1 MPREDAAQF
10 NGTLSTATYP
20 NRFNVVIP
28 PEGPFYRIGLKLTVA
43 DDTAPNG
50 RRTLIEGLDYY
61 LGYYFK
67 ELAEAEQD
75 QIYGGFMLLTA
86 TEIEYEILGAAR
98 QYRVPQSEIGKF
110 LVRTDLEDPRNV
122 DWSELMAYAPVIQP
136 IDPPAN
142 LEEAILRDE
151 VVKAL
156 EDIRKKIIKRSTE
169 LDAAFSEVTNLIYEN
184 GKKVFDEELYQ
195 HHRNPNA
202 HHYTTDDIAALPVL
216 GRAVDA
222 TKAFGLTIDELA
234 TLMGSAGIEQSDVD
248 QLMGE
253 ALGTVYGRWGSANG
267 NELTFK
273 TAGGHIISIRGD
285 KWLIT
290 SPQPLVIKAD
300 QDNNESGLAVEFS
313 AGLNTLWVHS
323 GSEQEVL
330 APVYNS
336 VYLVTPEMVNM
347 YLTSVTLL
355 EANAYFKASDT
366 VKPYGTA
373 KQTNPVT
380 LNANIP
386 TATESVYGLFSITNI
401 STSAALGTAI
411 SQKAVTELKDR
422 LDLYVDD
429 DYTVNGKGFV
439 KTGDNMVL
447 TLTKTDFGID
457 RMDNTTPSAKPVTKA
472 LANVLKNKS
481 LNTHTHTT
489 ADLDNV
495 PIGSATVDGI
505 LQLWDAIDTT
515 NDKAVTSRQGW
526 LFAKEIKKVSDK
538 LNTILPAWTTAG
550 SKYTNNSILP
560 ILSMG
565 NYEGYGKNMD
575 ALQMVI
581 GVQQGKLYALISSK
595 SALPGTEGIYYA
607 VAGLKNDKSLG
618 EIYKTTFRYKP
629 KGLETNYPGV
639 ELKEITVT
647 GTEAFIAKG
656 SDDNYYLVKLNGSM
670 DHSKHTD
677 VRLVT
682 FSEFVSE
689 TTWEFVPNMFMDRV
703 VIADNGVYVLRT
715 MLMADLKNNTLVD
728 YIKDTPQP
736 MFRVGLLRLN
746 KTDRFE
752 QVDLRSTRKI
762 GKCADLVEPG
772 AFDVDNPNTKRLA
785 YFTAEG
791 KALWTVNLQL
801 TRGSSRWITPV
812 VKDGHLLTVGVSGV
826 CLGFSSTN
834 GTTFGP
840 WNGAYRLDLLT
851 GEVGL
856 ETTNVFPIKI
866 DTTGCYLKDGT
877 KVELKWKWATR
888 SSGYMADNRI
898 CVGDMVY
905 SCCCSTEKQLA
916 PSLHYQKLPE
926 GVSYLDYVKLSVGYE
941 GQSTFE
947 NRINPVV
954 GSVWKPSMTF
964 PLFFPGT
971 NKVWLKHQKTAYFIE
986 AEYDK
991 NTTYGYPG
999 YGGFGPTSRR
1009 VEKTANEYGILTN
1022 IPLVVTP
1029 EIPNGLLDGAYFIGA
1044 ESKPCT
1050 VVYGT
1055 TTVGSDR
1062 LSIDAAEWAKLTN
1075 IVQSSQFSGAS
1086 NGNAYER
1093 ISVAKTKKNN
1103 YSLSF
1108 WVLGQTMSG
1117 GPLCI
1122 AIVSLIYKD
1131 TDGVNKFAFYFFQV
1145 KPTITNGAIRFVS
1158 SEARLMAFW
1167 EKVASNAINLSPTA
1181 FNGQLKQRSGQV
1193 FLYSQDGQK
1202 FRFSIH
1208 NLVAGNLVGSEIS
1221 FAFGINL
1228 TKKGEW
1234 FTGEIHRAVGYA
1246 YTVNNTS
1253 EVYIP
1258 DLSGIA
1264 LVTCNSEDLNE
1275 LYLGG
1280 EQYRISDLFN
1290 KKYTVIDKIIIGG
1303 VQTQSGWNFYLTE
1316 ETELS
1321 FGNKRYTVPRW
1332 SVDLS
1337 DEFPTNHAN
1346 QTFYVYA
1353 EVVGSTAQYRIG
1365 LEQLADTSSRL
1376 FVGTVTTD
1384 SNRITD
1390 ISIDKVKRL
1399 GRVKELENHASIVD
1413 QHDVAQAFD
1422 RKTGPLL
1429 TLVNKPVKA
1438 PTASAS
1444 KGEGYVDG
1452 QKWASLSGIT
1462 TRPKLPIQETYSGY
1476 SRVSRVAYENCAD
1489 QFWQKAVAANI
1500 TLAAASENTQ
1510 AASANMKWLGAYTKP
1525 ATGRLVYLTLSLRVQ
1540 VPGDPGTANRT
1551 LKVRLAAPTGITEV
1565 YYGINQAGGKMT
1577 EKTVNL
1583 TVNQYTEIEHTG
1595 FKPAEEVRLHVMF
1608 RIPKNEY
1615 ESYRTKF
1622 GAVQLIDV
1630 ESNTVIKQTDI
1641 DTPFFVYTDTELTG
1655 QSGLVHKAAKG
1666 QFHNLPSEPV
1676 LVVLDGQTGTNPPVK
1691 STYADGTLTVYVAT
1705 LYDGVNPLETRI
1717 IDKLQFN
1724 LMFRS

>member
-86 TEIEYEILGAAR
+86 TEIEYEILGVAR

-110 LVRTDLEDPRNV
+110 LVRTDLKDPRNV

-202 HHYTTDDIAALPVL
+202 HHYTTDDVAALPVL

-248 QLMGE
+248 KLMGE
-253 ALGTVYGRWGSANG
+253 ALGTVYGRWGTTNG

-273 TAGGHIISIRGD
+273 TSGGHIISIRGD

-323 GSEQEVL
+323 GSEQDVL

-386 TATESVYGLFSITNI
+386 TASESVYGLFSITNI

-457 RMDNTTPSAKPVTKA
+457 KMDNTIPSAKPVTKA
-472 LANVLKNKS
+472 LTNVLKNKS
-481 LNTHTHTT
+481 LKTHTHTT

-538 LNTILPAWTTAG
+538 LNTILPAWTVGGAKFG
-550 SKYTNNSILP
+550 NKNFLP
-560 ILSMG
+560 IPALG
-565 NYEGYGKNMD
+565 NYAGYTKN
-575 ALQMVI
+575 QSYQK
-581 GVQQGKLYALISSK
+581 GVVGYQQGKVYSLRNGSNGV
-595 SALPGTEGIYYA
+595 PGTEAIYYGYA
-607 VAGLKNDKSLG
+607 DINTSNAFVNPQQTSVKYHPAGMSK
-618 EIYKTTFRYKP
+618 
-629 KGLETNYPGV
+629 YPGV
-639 ELKEITVT
+639 TLKAILI
-647 GTEAFIAKG
+647 GGQEAIICLG
-656 SDDNYYLVKLNGSM
+656 SDNNRYLVLFNGSM
-670 DHSKHTD
+670 DHTKHTVVCRVTMPVYRNGNPSGTTEQTWNPWPEADD
-677 VRLVT
+677 VVLV
-682 FSEFVSE
+682 E
-689 TTWEFVPNMFMDRV
+689 DY
-703 VIADNGVYVLRT
+703 VYL
-715 MLMADLKNNTLVD
+715 
-728 YIKDTPQP
+728 
-736 MFRVGLLRLN
+736 
-746 KTDRFE
+746 
-752 QVDLRSTRKI
+752 LRSTVNNSAYAVAAWRLRK
-762 GKCADLVEPG
+762 ADLSTSTTLEFERVTLNGEMGQFGDNLCLRIGQKTEESQTGQFFTYLTPEGRAKWTIGRNFVHGPECNHACAVRDSVIRVNHMPTVWFAAADNSQINFRQWATSFTIDTLTGKVTLEGRERFPIKADATTLSFADGSTVETSRKWGGGQANNRCFATYAKPNG
-772 AFDVDNPNTKRLA
+772 TGMMLSCWQINDADQMPNVSIKGTQGKEFFDYLRYDNPNNTSGEGTFTWDKGRGSIYTIGLSHPVGIGGSNKVWMSNPRNRYTIEVEVDPNKPYDVPGYSGYGPNNNRREVDPTLYEQLSCMAACMTPEERHGQLNGWYLTKAETFPYRNIYGNFALSSERLTLEEADRQKMIRMIVDGAPSGEANGYANERISAAHQTGNALFALWMLGINTVCEFDLLQVSCMKTLSNGRRVLDIYYFMVSPSKENGYLRFNSANFKLVDWFLDKDYGLSYQSLREEAGNKTRRVGQPIFASADGTNFGIWLPYTLTIRNIGDLNALGYAAKYTYDPGSGWSRVPGKSQLRQMAPAHNPESGCYMGAGNWDKMALIYSKADRVFCSGNA
-785 YFTAEG
+785 YTAAEFVNDTTFSTGGQAVIIAGVETAEG
-791 KALWTVNLQL
+791 
-801 TRGSSRWITPV
+801 WI
-812 VKDGHLLTVGVSGV
+812 L
-826 CLGFSSTN
+826 
-834 GTTFGP
+834 
-840 WNGAYRLDLLT
+840 
-851 GEVGL
+851 
-856 ETTNVFPIKI
+856 
-866 DTTGCYLKDGT
+866 
-877 KVELKWKWATR
+877 
-888 SSGYMADNRI
+888 
-898 CVGDMVY
+898 
-905 SCCCSTEKQLA
+905 
-916 PSLHYQKLPE
+916 
-926 GVSYLDYVKLSVGYE
+926 
-941 GQSTFE
+941 
-947 NRINPVV
+947 
-954 GSVWKPSMTF
+954 
-964 PLFFPGT
+964 
-971 NKVWLKHQKTAYFIE
+971 
-986 AEYDK
+986 
-991 NTTYGYPG
+991 
-999 YGGFGPTSRR
+999 
-1009 VEKTANEYGILTN
+1009 
-1022 IPLVVTP
+1022 
-1029 EIPNGLLDGAYFIGA
+1029 
-1044 ESKPCT
+1044 
-1050 VVYGT
+1050 
-1055 TTVGSDR
+1055 
-1062 LSIDAAEWAKLTN
+1062 
-1075 IVQSSQFSGAS
+1075 
-1086 NGNAYER
+1086 
-1093 ISVAKTKKNN
+1093 
-1103 YSLSF
+1103 
-1108 WVLGQTMSG
+1108 
-1117 GPLCI
+1117 
-1122 AIVSLIYKD
+1122 
-1131 TDGVNKFAFYFFQV
+1131 
-1145 KPTITNGAIRFVS
+1145 
-1158 SEARLMAFW
+1158 
-1167 EKVASNAINLSPTA
+1167 
-1181 FNGQLKQRSGQV
+1181 
-1193 FLYSQDGQK
+1193 
-1202 FRFSIH
+1202 
-1208 NLVAGNLVGSEIS
+1208 
-1221 FAFGINL
+1221 
-1228 TKKGEW
+1228 
-1234 FTGEIHRAVGYA
+1234 
-1246 YTVNNTS
+1246 
-1253 EVYIP
+1253 
-1258 DLSGIA
+1258 
-1264 LVTCNSEDLNE
+1264 
-1275 LYLGG
+1275 
-1280 EQYRISDLFN
+1280 
-1290 KKYTVIDKIIIGG
+1290 
-1303 VQTQSGWNFYLTE
+1303 YLTE
-1316 ETELS
+1316 EVKLD
-1321 FGNKRYTVPRW
+1321 FGSSSYTLPTW

-1337 DEFPTNHAN
+1337 SEFPSNHAN
-1346 QTFYVYA
+1346 QTFYVHA
-1353 EVVGSTAQYRIG
+1353 EVSGSTAQYRIG
-1365 LEQLADTSSRL
+1365 LEQLADTSTRL

-1384 SNRITD
+1384 SSRITG

-1399 GRVKELENHASIVD
+1399 GRVKELEDHAAIID
-1413 QHDVAQAFD
+1413 QHDVAAAFD

-1438 PTASAS
+1438 PTASVS

-1452 QKWASLSGIT
+1452 QKWGSLSGIT

-1476 SRVSRVAYENCAD
+1476 KSVARVAYENCAD

-1500 TLAAASENTQ
+1500 ATATASENTQ
-1510 AASANMKWLGAYTKP
+1510 AASANMKWIGAYTKP
-1525 ATGRLVYLTLSLRVQ
+1525 TTGTNAYLALSLRVQ
-1540 VPGDPGTANRT
+1540 VPGNPGTANRA
-1551 LKVRLAAPTGITEV
+1551 LKLRLAAPTGIVEAR
-1565 YYGINQAGGKMT
+1565 YALNQAGGTMKEQDVT
-1577 EKTVNL
+1577 L
-1583 TVNQYTEIEHTG
+1583 TANQYLEKEHTG
-1595 FKPAEEVRLHVMF
+1595 FKPAEEVRVHVTF
-1608 RIPKNEY
+1608 VIPKNEY

-1630 ESNTVIKQTDI
+1630 ETGTTIKQADI
-1641 DTPFFVYTDTELTG
+1641 DTPFFVFTDTELAA
-1655 QSGLVHKAAKG
+1655 QSGLVYKAVKG
-1666 QFHNLPSEPV
+1666 QFDNLPSEPTLIV
-1676 LVVLDGQTGTNPPVK
+1676 RDGQTGTNPPVK
-1691 STYADGTLTVYVAT
+1691 SSYADGTLTVYVAT
-1705 LYDGVNPLETRI
+1705 AYDAVNPAETRD

-1724 LMFRS
+1724 LMFTS